1 MCKCTPE
8 IRTPHCVNCAFP
20 EHTISLPKIDKIPP
34 MPPVVKPP
42 LCNLRAFYEAAGQ
55 HLSHATFMELVEKA
69 LQRDGI

>member
-8 IRTPHCVNCAFP
+8 IRTQYCVDCAFP
-20 EHTISLPKIDKIPP
+20 EHTISLTKIDKT
-34 MPPVVKPP
+34 PVVKPP

>member
-1 MCKCTPE
+1 MCKCT
-8 IRTPHCVNCAFP
+8 RTQYCVDCAFP
-20 EHTISLPKIDKIPP
+20 EHTISLTKVDKIPP
-34 MPPVVKPP
+34 MPPVVKP

>member
-1 MCKCTPE
+1 MCKCTQE
-8 IRTPHCVNCAFP
+8 IRTQHCVDCAFP
-20 EHTISLPKIDKIPP
+20 EHTKIDKISPI
-34 MPPVVKPP
+34 PPVVKPP